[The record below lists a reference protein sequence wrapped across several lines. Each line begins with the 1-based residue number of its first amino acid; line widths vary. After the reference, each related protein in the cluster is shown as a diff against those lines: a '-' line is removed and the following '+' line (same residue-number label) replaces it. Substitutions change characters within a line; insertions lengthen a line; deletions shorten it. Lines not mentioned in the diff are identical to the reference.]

1 MRAQRE
7 KRDDDSGL
15 ERHVRHLATSGARGL
30 QEAPAPRARL
40 RIAAYCFRAASGEE
54 AAPHSALGEG
64 EREERFAFLSDEKWN
79 GNGKEMEMEKEKLLL
94 LHWRS
99 LKLCHAHWRSG

>member
-7 KRDDDSGL
+7 RRDDDSGL

-54 AAPHSALGEG
+54 DAPHNALGEE

-79 GNGKEMEMEKEKLLL
+79 EKEMEKEKLLL